1 MRDLANL
8 FVPLLIVFGASCA
21 VAFGIGL
28 ALRRWRRPW
37 VPPANAKMRVRT
49 ADAIYRCRFVGE
61 GTDGWAFSAPLQ
73 RDNYVPLN
81 VGQTVSCEVTTDL
94 GVVVFEAR
102 VKGRRTDPPAIV
114 IVPPR
119 DVRNLN
125 RRNDERR
132 PVDGKNEI
140 MVDGVPGSLL
150 DLSRGGAKLRMR
162 RAPVRGA
169 RVGFTLPG
177 GESIPADVLES
188 EPSLGGAIVRLRFL
202 ADIDEAS

>member
-1 MRDLANL
+1 MRDLVNL
-8 FVPLLIVFGASCA
+8 FLSVLVVFGASCA
-21 VAFGIGL
+21 VAFGVAAL
-28 ALRRWRRPW
+28 LRRWRRPF
-37 VPPANAKMRVRT
+37 VPPVNAKMRVRT

-81 VGQTVSCEVTTDL
+81 VGQTVSCEVTTDV

-114 IVPPR
+114 LAPPR

-125 RRNDERR
+125 RRTDERKA
-132 PVDGKNEI
+132 VLGKNEI
-140 MVDGVPGSLL
+140 SVDGTPATLL

-169 RVGFTLPG
+169 RVGLTLPS
-177 GESIPADVLES
+177 GESVIADVLES
-188 EPSLGGAIVRLRFL
+188 EPSLGGAVVRLRFL
-202 ADIDEAS
+202 SDLDEVS